1 MADSPRYI
9 VAVGM
14 FDGLHR
20 GHAFVLRE
28 LCREAAARGLRPKV
42 LTFSDHPIAT
52 LAPER
57 APRLIM
63 PAECKA
69 ALITSAFG
77 ISDVALTDFSPRFA
91 SMTGREFLEKLRHDH
106 RADCIAM
113 GFNNHI
119 GSDRLDARAASALGI
134 IDVVPLPALPE
145 GECLCSSAVREA
157 IAEADFD
164 AASRILGH
172 SFDLC
177 GTVVEGNKLG
187 RTIGYPTA
195 NISPSCGSR
204 QMLPPDGV
212 YAADAFTAPDKET
225 HRAIVNIGVRPTVDK
240 SGQNRTIEAHILD
253 FDADLYGTELRLEFI
268 TRLRDEKKFESL
280 DELRRQLD
288 SDAES
293 ARRVQ
298 EG

>member
-77 ISDVALTDFSPRFA
+77 ISDVVLTDFSPRFA
-91 SMTGREFLEKLRHDH
+91 SMTGREFLEKLRHEH

-164 AASRILGH
+164 AVSRILGR

-187 RTIGYPTA
+187 RTIEIG
-195 NISPSCGSR
+195 
-204 QMLPPDGV
+204 
-212 YAADAFTAPDKET
+212 
-225 HRAIVNIGVRPTVDK
+225 RAHV
-240 SGQNRTIEAHILD
+240 
-253 FDADLYGTELRLEFI
+253 
-268 TRLRDEKKFESL
+268 
-280 DELRRQLD
+280 
-288 SDAES
+288 
-293 ARRVQ
+293 
-298 EG
+298 